1 MIHFRH
7 SHWLF
12 SYQWCYT
19 GQATTSDC
27 CCPPAP
33 QCIEHRP
40 ICRSLLYSC
49 HLRQYH
55 RISQV
60 GGDPKGS
67 SLRPSVPK
75 TPHISISKP
84 MGEFASTRNAA
95 KKKRKPTL
103 SWVCVGPENPPER
116 SLSRGGSRGHP
127 ALPLHQRAS
136 REPTPAPLPSW
147 WGWWVQTATCSNAGT
162 TPTITHLSLEIVPMF
177 YGYGRRCSLCWVIN
191 PPLRSSLQG
200 LRVTLFKIDWLPVF
214 WDGFLAH
221 GIIWSTENVGICV
234 QHWRSYRILYCYRM
248 LN

>member
-84 MGEFASTRNAA
+84 MGKFASTRNAA

-116 SLSRGGSRGHP
+116 SLSRGGSRGLP
-127 ALPLHQRAS
+127 TLPLHQRAS

-147 WGWWVQTATCSNAGT
+147 WGWWVQTATCSNTGT
-162 TPTITHLSLEIVPMF
+162 TPTITHLSLEIVPTF
-177 YGYGRRCSLCWVIN
+177 YGYGRRCSLLGDKSPTQKLAAGSEGDAV
-191 PPLRSSLQG
+191 Q
-200 LRVTLFKIDWLPVF
+200 DWLIPC
-214 WDGFLAH
+214 FLGWFSCPWYH
-221 GIIWSTENVGICV
+221 MIYWKCGDMCPTLEELQDIIGCWTKS
-234 QHWRSYRILYCYRM
+234 
-248 LN
+248 